1 MSERTN
7 RLQIYLDDAEYQQL
21 QEWSD
26 TTGKSMSELGRDAI
40 LEYTDQDRLER
51 IEEKIDRVLAL
62 SESGDSHTHKNS
74 NTMQK
79 GSETVEKA
87 RQIVRRIQEN
97 HGEVL
102 KADAVNRAIEDIA
115 GVDDRTIRKY
125 KRLFRKR
132 GILFEHPGEP
142 PLWTTDA
149 NQWLEWMQDYTQ
161 LNGRD
166 EAERIVSDYPA
177 RVTLGTDEKLNIEL
191 TDENNL

>member
-1 MSERTN
+1 VSREN
-7 RLQIYLDDAEYQQL
+7 QCIIYLDDAEYQQL
-21 QEWSD
+21 QEWAD

-51 IEEKIDRVLAL
+51 IEDKIDTLL
-62 SESGDSHTHKNS
+62 TQSKTDTSHTHKNS

-87 RQIVRRIQEN
+87 RQIVRRIQAN
-97 HGEVL
+97 HGDVL
-102 KADAVNRAIEDIA
+102 KSDAVDRAIEDIA
-115 GVDDRTIRKY
+115 GVDERTIRKY

-142 PLWTTDA
+142 PLWTSDA
-149 NQWLEWMQDYTQ
+149 NQWLTWMQDYTQ

-177 RVTLGTDEKLNIEL
+177 RVTMGTDETLNIEL